1 MAYLTER
8 ERLTVASMLEPM
20 IRPITWHVSVI
31 PDDPRSDRCVEL
43 ARELQSL
50 NPESIAVRV
59 DIEAPTESTVDDRVQ
74 RFPRWKLLDEK
85 GKEAGFCFL
94 GMPSGYQF
102 ASVLNAMIDV
112 SRSRILLEPR
122 TYLWCQRVERSV
134 SLLVVVT
141 PTCPHSPRMV
151 ALSQRM
157 ALANPR
163 RLAAVIVDASSFP
176 DWADSLGVREVP
188 WLQAAFARD
197 PRPAL
202 NVLGTVSERQLL
214 EQLSVWYE
222 ARNISEV

>member
-1 MAYLTER
+1 
-8 ERLTVASMLEPM
+8 MLEPM
-20 IRPITWHVSVI
+20 IRPITWNLSVSR
-31 PDDPRSDRCVEL
+31 DDPRSDRSVEL
-43 ARELQSL
+43 ARELESL
-50 NPESIAVRV
+50 NPESIAVHV
-59 DIEAPTESTVDDRVQ
+59 DMEAPCEAMIDDRVQ
-74 RFPRWKLLDEK
+74 RLPRWTLLDEK
-85 GKEAGFCFL
+85 GKGVGFCFF

-112 SRSRILLEPR
+112 SRRRILLEPR
-122 TYLWCQRVERSV
+122 TYLWCQRIKHSV

-163 RLAAVIVDASSFP
+163 RLAAVIVDASSFA

-188 WLQAAFARD
+188 WLQASFARD

-202 NVLGTVSERQLL
+202 TVLGTVSERQLL

-222 ARNISEV
+222 ARNIDYKGES